1 MLDVIVIGGGISGL
15 SSAWFLRKKG
25 FSVKLLEARNTAG
38 GTLRSERVDGFL
50 VEGGPNSTLEN
61 NLELGE
67 LVQTVGVSTEIL
79 QASPRAKNRYVVKHG
94 RLLALPM
101 SPGSFFG
108 SPLFSSGAK
117 WRLFLELFKRRA
129 SQEETVA
136 QFVTRRLGKEF
147 LDWVIDPFIS
157 GIYAGDPSRLSVRA
171 AVPKIYALEERYGS
185 LILGMLAKM
194 LFHRHRSGPAPA
206 GRMISFR
213 DGMQTLANSIAE
225 SLGEIVE
232 TDTLVTTL
240 RNSEK
245 IWQVDTG
252 NGTYQAKRVV
262 ISIPAYAT
270 AEIVSPLDQ
279 QLAGLLLEIDYPPI
293 VSVALGFDRDQ
304 IGHSLDG
311 FGCLIPSNEK
321 VQTLGAIFSS
331 SLFPGRAPVGKALLT
346 CFIGGAK
353 NPAVRDMTNEALIQ
367 RVLADLTPL
376 LQLKDSPIFTKV
388 TEWKRSIPQYELDY
402 LSRLARID
410 ARLQHFPGLHMRSNW
425 RDGISVSDC
434 VKNSKALAEHISVV

>member
-1 MLDVIVIGGGISGL
+1 MVDVIVIGGGISGL
-15 SSAWFLRKKG
+15 SSAWFLSQKG
-25 FSVKLLEARNTAG
+25 LSVKLLEGRDNVG

-50 VEGGPNSTLEN
+50 IEGGPNSTLEN

-79 QASPRAKNRYVVKHG
+79 QASPEAKNRYVVKHG
-94 RLLALPM
+94 RLIALPL
-101 SPGSFFG
+101 SPSSFFG
-108 SPLFSSGAK
+108 SPLFSSSAK
-117 WRLFLELFKRRA
+117 RRLFLEPFKARA

-147 LDWVIDPFIS
+147 LDWVVDPFIS

-185 LILGMLAKM
+185 LIRGMFAKM

-213 DGMQTLANSIAE
+213 DGMQTLANGIAE
-225 SLGEIVE
+225 SLGEVV
-232 TDTLVTTL
+232 VT
-240 RNSEK
+240 
-245 IWQVDTG
+245 G
-252 NGTYQAKRVV
+252 KRVAALSINEKLWKAETEDHDYHAKHV
-262 ISIPAYAT
+262 VLAIPAYA
-270 AEIVSPLDQ
+270 AAKILGPLDPK
-279 QLAGLLLEIDYPPI
+279 LTRHLSEIEYPPI
-293 VSVALGFDRDQ
+293 ASVALGFDRNQ
-304 IGHSLDG
+304 LGHSLDG

-331 SLFPGRAPVGKALLT
+331 SLFPGRAPDGKALLT
-346 CFIGGAK
+346 CFIGGAR
-353 NPAVRDMTNEALIQ
+353 NPTVRDMNDEALIQ
-367 RVLADLTPL
+367 RVLTDLTPL

-388 TEWKRSIPQYELDY
+388 TKWKRSIPQYELGY
-402 LSRLARID
+402 LSRLAQID
-410 ARLQHFPGLHMRSNW
+410 ACLQRFPGLHIRSNW

-434 VKNSKALAEHISVV
+434 VKNGKALAERIDGV